1 MQTASNWS
9 SSSRPNN
16 SNDIGLTSS
25 STILTNTAGTITG
38 RSINVTNSN
47 SYTIVN
53 STTAATNSTIN
64 LGVSGVFTNGISGSS
79 NDLIYLFNTTTAPN
93 LTIQGPNSSTGTG
106 VLNLVLN
113 GSGNFNI
120 GTGSTL
126 AISSAINGAYSIT
139 KTGAGNLFFSG
150 ANTYS
155 GKTTITSG
163 ILQLGAANAI
173 PVSAMGGGVILNG
186 GTLSTGASTGFS
198 EGVAG
203 ATNMGTLT
211 LSDNSTIA
219 LGTGSHSLYFSA
231 SNGTLWTSSKV
242 ITISGWKGTAGAS
255 GTEGKIFLGSSSNG
269 LTSSQ
274 LVQIYFAG
282 YANGTTILSTGEVV
296 PAASIATPPTI
307 SAIANQTADNDFKIT
322 FADNATWRSLITGI
336 TVDGTSYLAASNAY
350 TLSSGSLVLKRAS
363 ISELNNATSHTI
375 VVSATGYLTTS
386 VTQTNIA
393 GSFTKLQIL
402 MPGETAAAG
411 TISGKI
417 GNPTI
422 QTRGIPFNVVVNGV
436 DAYWNTVSNVSDNIA
451 ITSTDGSAFLP
462 PNSGLVN
469 GTNMFSVALNMVGA
483 VTVTATDMSDGS
495 KTANT
500 SASIT
505 VNQITT
511 ATDYFRTKQSGN
523 WANAN
528 TWESSFDG
536 INWIASSFSPDSN
549 ANIITILNTHVI
561 TVAASVTVDQLVV
574 NIGGQIMIGALQTLT
589 INDGSGIDLVVSGTI
604 LNAGTITNNGQINF
618 AAASTYT
625 HSQNGGIIP
634 FATWA
639 TTSNCNITGVSTT
652 MVMGLGQ
659 SFGNFLWDCAS
670 QNAILYLGTAFTTV
684 NGNLKIRNTGS
695 ANNNTSY
702 LNLATS
708 TDAINYVLNIGGNLI
723 DSTATTNNGN
733 DNTSTFVLSNGS
745 NTIINVAGNVYQYSN
760 TNVNFSQT
768 SGYAATLN
776 VAGNYII
783 QNNTGSAATFARTYS
798 NFSISKGRINFIG
811 KSQTFTQNYGT
822 TTFFQY
828 IDIYIGNGIANT
840 TVTMNSGVNLTAFS
854 TLSVANNATLI
865 LGTNIIADG
874 DASCTFTLNGGGTLS
889 VGSSAGISS
898 SGKTGNINTKMRNY
912 ASSANY
918 IFTGE
923 ATGLFTTTPNVNTVN
938 NLTINT
944 SSNVALSQSLTVSN
958 AISLINGTLTI
969 GANTL
974 TMAGGTIYK
983 DGITYS
989 GVIDA
994 SNGTFACSGTLG
1006 LTIPANTFL
1015 RNTVNNLIINNIA
1028 GVTLGGTLNITGVLS
1043 PKAGSLITNGN
1054 LTLLSTDV
1062 NGGGII
1068 AAGSN
1073 SGGYIN
1079 GNVTIQR
1086 FTQAQRGYRTF
1097 AHPYN
1102 TSQTIAQL
1110 TDNFQITGLTSGS
1123 LGAFGLSTGNPSAF
1137 AYNPTASSSPYVN
1150 PLTRITNSD
1159 YSWGVGQG
1167 LYVFVRGNG
1176 HEGTGG
1182 SYASSGGVPSAVIV
1196 DVSGGIVNQGPV
1208 AVGIG
1213 YADNAD
1219 NYNLIGNPYPSP
1231 INLKNVLVKKDSDG
1245 STQTLKSFLI
1255 ANSTIYTYTPV
1266 LAMGSGSQTTLRGGF
1281 KTITHDGNTDIII
1294 PTMGAFYIKAPQSG
1308 FSIYFQ
1314 ESDKVN
1320 ITPTLGLFGTNS
1332 VIPKLRLAISTNV
1345 GFMDDIQL
1353 AFDKNSSAYSGD
1365 KYDAMKLSNSL
1376 LDFYTLSSDK
1386 KTLAI
1391 DYRST
1396 NVLDSIIPLGIQ
1408 TAMPDN
1414 YNISLSELTNLPN
1427 IQLVLRDK
1435 LLKTE
1440 TVLSQLG
1447 DSYSFTITADTATKG
1462 DNRFEIGLLSTT
1474 VLPVTITDITAQL
1487 QTNKTVAVNWTS
1499 ATEVNLASYHVQRS
1513 LDGTNFST
1521 IGKVAAKGADTYN
1534 YIDDLSS
1541 IYSQAATLYYRLEAV
1556 DNNGSKSY
1564 SKVVNCQLA
1573 ATSTSINIYPNPVQ
1587 STLHAQITATNA
1599 GTLQISV
1606 IDAQGKV
1613 VVTQKTAVAI
1623 GTNSIA
1629 VPVAPLTVGNYML
1642 EIESTNGKQI
1652 RRFVKE

>member
-1 MQTASNWS
+1 MHTLHVHFATLFTVL
-9 SSSRPNN
+9 REP
-16 SNDIGLTSS
+16 
-25 STILTNTAGTITG
+25 TIFLRYISLLLLLGSLGIERVKG
-38 RSINVTNSN
+38 QVSI
-47 SYTIVN
+47 
-53 STTAATNSTIN
+53 
-64 LGVSGVFTNGISGSS
+64 
-79 NDLIYLFNTTTAPN
+79 
-93 LTIQGPNSSTGTG
+93 TGTG
-106 VLNLVLN
+106 SGNTYSQNFFGYTGLIATLPSGWTSSVTPSGFYSRGNTYSSSN
-113 GSGNFNI
+113 GSFALRDFTGGTEIAIGAKPASGTSTNI
-120 GTGSTL
+120 IFSGINNTGAAIGGFTLTWNVEQYSATTTPTTVDFAYNINGGSYVNTGITGVALVTGSTL
-126 AISSAINGAYSIT
+126 SAPANLASISTTSRSIAISDINIP
-139 KTGAGNLFFSG
+139 
-150 ANTYS
+150 NT
-155 GKTTITSG
+155 
-163 ILQLGAANAI
+163 Q
-173 PVSAMGGGVILNG
+173 
-186 GTLSTGASTGFS
+186 GFS
-198 EGVAG
+198 FRFAIG
-203 ATNMGTLT
+203 
-211 LSDNSTIA
+211 
-219 LGTGSHSLYFSA
+219 
-231 SNGTLWTSSKV
+231 
-242 ITISGWKGTAGAS
+242 GAS
-255 GTEGKIFLGSSSNG
+255 GAQAHIGIDDFTL
-269 LTSSQ
+269 
-274 LVQIYFAG
+274 
-282 YANGTTILSTGEVV
+282 YAS
-296 PAASIATPPTI
+296 AIANPPTI
-307 SAIANQTADNDFKIT
+307 SAIANQTVDNDFKIT

-350 TLSSGSLVLKRAS
+350 TLSSGSIVLKRAN
-363 ISELNNATSHTI
+363 ILELNNATSHTI
-375 VVSATGYLTTS
+375 VVSATGYSTTS

-393 GSFTKLQIL
+393 GSFTKLQVL
-402 MPGETAAAG
+402 VPGEAAAPG

-417 GNPTI
+417 GNSTI

-436 DAYWNTVSNVSDNIA
+436 DTYWNIVGSATDNIA
-451 ITSTDGSAFLP
+451 ITSNAAAILP
-462 PNSGLVN
+462 TNMGLVS
-469 GTNMFSVALNMVGA
+469 GTNTFFVTLNMIGIA
-483 VTVTATDMSDGS
+483 TVTATDLSDGN

-523 WANAN
+523 WASAN

-549 ANIITILNTHVI
+549 ANVITILNTHIV
-561 TVAASVTVDQLVV
+561 TVAASVTVDQVVV
-574 NIGGQIMIGALQTLT
+574 NTGGQIIIGALQTLT
-589 INDGSGIDLVVSGTI
+589 INDGSGIDLNVSGTI
-604 LNAGTITNNGQINF
+604 ANAGTITNNGLINF

-625 HSQNGGIIP
+625 HSQNGGTIP

-639 TTSNCNITGVSTT
+639 TTSNCNITGVTAT

-659 SFGNFLWDCAS
+659 AFGNFFWDCAS
-670 QNAILYLGTAFTTV
+670 QNAILYLGTAFTKV

-702 LNLATS
+702 LNLAIS
-708 TDAINYVLNIGGNLI
+708 TDAINYVLNIGGDLI

-745 NTIINVAGNVYQYSN
+745 NTIINVAGNVYQYPN

-776 VAGNYII
+776 VSGNYII
-783 QNNTGSAATFARTYS
+783 QNTTGSVATFARTYS

-811 KSQTFTQNYGT
+811 KSQSFTQNYGT

-828 IDIYIGNGIANT
+828 IDISIGNGIANT
-840 TVTMNSGVNLTAFS
+840 TVTMNSGVNLTTSS

-889 VGSSAGISS
+889 VGSSAGITS
-898 SGKTGNINTKMRNY
+898 SGKTGNINTKTRNY

-918 IFTGE
+918 IFTGD
-923 ATGLFTTTPNVNTVN
+923 ATGLFTTTPNIANVN

-944 SSNVALSQSLTVSN
+944 SSSVALSQSLTVTN
-958 AISLINGTLTI
+958 AISLINGTLTL

-974 TMAGGTIYK
+974 TIAGSSINK

-994 SNGTFACSGTLG
+994 SIGTFTCSGILG
-1006 LTIPANTFL
+1006 LTIPANTFR
-1015 RNTVNNLIINNIA
+1015 RNTVNNLIINNSA
-1028 GVTLGGTLNITGVLS
+1028 GVTLNGTLNLTGVLT

-1102 TSQTIAQL
+1102 TAQTLAQL

-1123 LGAFGLSTGNPSAF
+1123 LGTYGLSTGNPSAF
-1137 AYNPTASSSPYVN
+1137 AYSPTASNSPYVN

-1245 STQTLKSFLI
+1245 STQTLKSFLV

-1332 VIPKLRLAISTNV
+1332 IIPKLRLAISTNV

-1396 NVLDSIIPLGIQ
+1396 NGLDSIIPLGIQ
-1408 TAMPDN
+1408 TATPDN
-1414 YNISLSELTNLPN
+1414 YSISLSELTNLPN
-1427 IQLVLRDK
+1427 TQVVLRDK

-1440 TVLSQLG
+1440 TVLNQVG

-1462 DNRFEIGLLSTT
+1462 DNRFEISLLSHT

-1487 QTNKTVAVNWTS
+1487 LTNKTVAINWIS
-1499 ATEVNLASYHVQRS
+1499 ANEVNLASYNVQRS
-1513 LDGTNFST
+1513 LDGSNFST
-1521 IGKVAAKGADTYN
+1521 IGEVAAKGSSTYN
-1534 YIDDLSS
+1534 YNDDLSF
-1541 IYSQAATLYYRLEAV
+1541 INTQATTLYYRLEAV

-1564 SKVVNCQLA
+1564 SKVVNCQLSVA
-1573 ATSTSINIYPNPVQ
+1573 STSINIYPNPVQ
-1587 STLHAQITATNA
+1587 SRIHAQIIATKA
-1599 GTLQISV
+1599 SKAQISV
-1606 IDAQGKV
+1606 IDAHGKV
-1613 VVTQKTAVAI
+1613 VATKKTAVAI
-1623 GTNSIA
+1623 GTNT
-1629 VPVAPLTVGNYML
+1629 VAIPATQLPAGNYIL
-1642 EIESTNGKQI
+1642 EIEIASGKQQQ
-1652 RRFVKE
+1652 RFVKE